1 MMNKINS
8 IVRELLN
15 KRGVSEEKDILE
27 FLSEKPK
34 KTYDPFLLLNMEA
47 GVDLILS
54 AIKNKD
60 KICVY
65 GDYDADGITSAAVM
79 LDILSNLTDRLEYY
93 IPSRFDEGYGL
104 NKEAIKKIKNRGSK
118 LIITVDCGSVS
129 FEEVELAKELD
140 LDIIITDHH
149 NLTAKIPDCL
159 LINPKQK
166 NCKYPFKD
174 LAGCGVAFKLA
185 QAIQEKAGLPKVALS
200 DLLDLV
206 GIGTIGDI
214 VPLVDENRTL
224 VKYGIKAI
232 NKSKRQGL
240 IKLIKETGLKYGE
253 VNSENIAYVIVPHI
267 NSAGR
272 ITKPEIALELLISK
286 DLHLQTEAVNSL
298 ILSNKERKKLQEKAF
313 LECIAIIEEFHL
325 EDNFKIIFAE
335 EAHEGITGIVAGK
348 IKDKYERPA
357 IIVTKSG
364 DYLKGTG
371 RSVKNIDIYKILKG
385 VAELFEKFGGHSG
398 ACGFMMKRENL
409 SQLRS
414 SLEKEVNELYSK
426 NSLLFSIEKEIDLE
440 FTGKEIDTA
449 LVKELEK
456 LAPFGNSNEKPVF
469 QINHVKMNNILFM
482 GADNNHLRF
491 NSFCKDGTELPCVLF
506 NDAGKYPLNKLK
518 NEKVSIL
525 GYPNINSWNGTEK
538 IQFVVSE
545 IKC

>member
-1 MMNKINS
+1 MMNEINS

-15 KRGVSEEKDILE
+15 KRGISTEEDILE

-54 AIKNKD
+54 TIKNRD
-60 KICVY
+60 KICIY
-65 GDYDADGITSAAVM
+65 GDYDADGITSVAIM
-79 LDILSNLTDRLEYY
+79 MEILSNLTDRLEYY

-104 NKEAIKKIKNRGSK
+104 NKEAIQKIKNLGSK

-149 NLTAKIPDCL
+149 NLTDKIPDCI

-174 LAGCGVAFKLA
+174 LAGCGIAFKLA
-185 QAIQEKAGLPKVALS
+185 QAIQEKAELPKAVLS
-200 DLLDLV
+200 SVLDLV

-214 VPLVDENRTL
+214 VPLIDENRTL

-240 IKLIKETGLKYGE
+240 VKLIKETGLKYGE
-253 VNSENIAYVIVPHI
+253 INSESVAYVIVPHI

-272 ITKPEIALELLISK
+272 ISKPEIALELLISK
-286 DLHLQTEAVNSL
+286 DFNPLMEAVNSL
-298 ILSNKERKKLQEKAF
+298 ILSNKERKKLQEEAF
-313 LECIAIIEEFHL
+313 LQCISLIEKFHL
-325 EDNFKIIFAE
+325 KDNFKIIFAE
-335 EAHEGITGIVAGK
+335 GVHEGIAGIVAGK
-348 IKDKYERPA
+348 IKDKYERPT
-357 IIVTKSG
+357 IIITKSG
-364 DYLKGTG
+364 EYLKGTG
-371 RSVKNIDIYKILKG
+371 RSVKNIDIYKILKS

-398 ACGFMMKRENL
+398 ACGFVMKSENL
-409 SQLRS
+409 SQLRY
-414 SLEKEVNELYSK
+414 SLEKEVNDLHSK
-426 NSLLFSIEKEIDLE
+426 NNLLFSLEKVIDFE
-440 FTGKEIDTA
+440 FIGKEIDDS

-456 LAPFGNSNEKPVF
+456 LAPFGNSNEKPYF
-469 QINHVKMNNILFM
+469 QINHVEIKNILFM
-482 GADNNHLRF
+482 GADNKHLRF
-491 NSFCKDGTELPCVLF
+491 NSCCVDGAEMSCVLF
-506 NDAGKYPLNKLK
+506 NNAEKYSLDALK
-518 NEKVSIL
+518 NKKVSIC
-525 GYPNINSWNGTEK
+525 GYPNINIWKGTEK

>member
-54 AIKNKD
+54 TIKNKD
-60 KICVY
+60 KICIY

-79 LDILSNLTDRLEYY
+79 LEILSHLTDRLEYY

-104 NKEAIKKIKNRGSK
+104 NKEAIEKIKNRGCK

-149 NLTAKIPDCL
+149 NLTDKIPDCL

-185 QAIQEKAGLPKVALS
+185 QAIQEKTGLPKVVLS

-232 NKSKRQGL
+232 NNSKRQGL
-240 IKLIKETGLKYGE
+240 VKLIKETGLKYGE
-253 VNSENIAYVIVPHI
+253 VNSENIAYVIVPHL

-298 ILSNKERKKLQEKAF
+298 ISSNKERKKLQEKAF

-325 EDNFKIIFAE
+325 KDNFKIIFAE

-371 RSVKNIDIYKILKG
+371 RSVKNIDIYNILKN

-409 SQLRS
+409 SQLRY

-426 NSLLFSIEKEIDLE
+426 DSLLFSLEKEIDLE
-440 FTGKEIDTA
+440 FTGKEIDAA

-469 QINHVKMNNILFM
+469 QIKHVKMNNILFM

-491 NSFCKDGTELPCVLF
+491 NSCCSDGTELPCVLF
-506 NDAGKYPLNKLK
+506 NDAGKYSLNILK

-525 GYPNINSWNGTEK
+525 GYPNINIWNGTEK

>member
-1 MMNKINS
+1 MMNEINS

-34 KTYDPFLLLNMEA
+34 KTYNPFLLLNMEA

-54 AIKNKD
+54 TIKNRD
-60 KICVY
+60 KICIY
-65 GDYDADGITSAAVM
+65 GDYDADGITSVAVM
-79 LDILSNLTDRLEYY
+79 MEILSNLTDRLEYY

-104 NKEAIKKIKNRGSK
+104 NKEAIQKIKNLGSK

-129 FEEVELAKELD
+129 FEEAEFAKKLD

-149 NLTAKIPDCL
+149 NLTDKIPDCL

-185 QAIQEKAGLPKVALS
+185 QAIQEKAGLPKVVLS

-232 NKSKRQGL
+232 NNSKRQGL
-240 IKLIKETGLKYGE
+240 VKLIKETGLKYGE
-253 VNSENIAYVIVPHI
+253 VNSENIAYVIVPHL

-272 ITKPEIALELLISK
+272 ITKPEIAVELLISK

-298 ILSNKERKKLQEKAF
+298 ISSNKERKKLQEKAF

-325 EDNFKIIFAE
+325 KDNFKIIFAE

-348 IKDKYERPA
+348 IKDKYERPT

-371 RSVKNIDIYKILKG
+371 RSVKNIDIYKILKD

-409 SQLRS
+409 SQLRY

-426 NSLLFSIEKEIDLE
+426 DSLLFSLEKEIDLE
-440 FTGKEIDTA
+440 FIGKEIDAA
-449 LVKELEK
+449 LVMELEK
-456 LAPFGNSNEKPVF
+456 LAPFGNLNEKPVF
-469 QINHVKMNNILFM
+469 QIKHVKMNNILFM

-491 NSFCKDGTELPCVLF
+491 NSCCSDGTELRCVLF
-506 NDAGKYPLNKLK
+506 NDAGKYSLN
-518 NEKVSIL
+518 
-525 GYPNINSWNGTEK
+525 
-538 IQFVVSE
+538 
-545 IKC
+545 

>member
-118 LIITVDCGSVS
+118 LIVTVDCGSVS

-149 NLTAKIPDCL
+149 NLTDKIPDCL

-185 QAIQEKAGLPKVALS
+185 QAIQEKAGLPKVVLS

-240 IKLIKETGLKYGE
+240 IKLIKEAGLKYGE

-286 DLHLQTEAVNSL
+286 DLHLQAEAVNSL

-325 EDNFKIIFAE
+325 KDNFKIILAE

-371 RSVKNIDIYKILKG
+371 RSVKNIDIYKILKD

-398 ACGFMMKRENL
+398 ACGFMMKSENL
-409 SQLRS
+409 PQLRS

-426 NSLLFSIEKEIDLE
+426 NSLLFSLEKEIDLE

-469 QINHVKMNNILFM
+469 QINHVKINNILFM

>member
-54 AIKNKD
+54 TIKNKD
-60 KICVY
+60 NICIY

-79 LDILSNLTDRLEYY
+79 LEILSHLTDRLEYY

-104 NKEAIKKIKNRGSK
+104 NKEAIEKIKNRGCK

-149 NLTAKIPDCL
+149 NLTDKIPDCL

-185 QAIQEKAGLPKVALS
+185 QAIQEKAGLPKVVLS

-224 VKYGIKAI
+224 VTVFHRGSIHPPD
-232 NKSKRQGL
+232 
-240 IKLIKETGLKYGE
+240 KED
-253 VNSENIAYVIVPHI
+253 
-267 NSAGR
+267 
-272 ITKPEIALELLISK
+272 TK
-286 DLHLQTEAVNSL
+286 
-298 ILSNKERKKLQEKAF
+298 
-313 LECIAIIEEFHL
+313 
-325 EDNFKIIFAE
+325 
-335 EAHEGITGIVAGK
+335 
-348 IKDKYERPA
+348 
-357 IIVTKSG
+357 
-364 DYLKGTG
+364 
-371 RSVKNIDIYKILKG
+371 
-385 VAELFEKFGGHSG
+385 
-398 ACGFMMKRENL
+398 
-409 SQLRS
+409 
-414 SLEKEVNELYSK
+414 
-426 NSLLFSIEKEIDLE
+426 
-440 FTGKEIDTA
+440 
-449 LVKELEK
+449 
-456 LAPFGNSNEKPVF
+456 
-469 QINHVKMNNILFM
+469 
-482 GADNNHLRF
+482 
-491 NSFCKDGTELPCVLF
+491 
-506 NDAGKYPLNKLK
+506 
-518 NEKVSIL
+518 
-525 GYPNINSWNGTEK
+525 
-538 IQFVVSE
+538 
-545 IKC
+545 